1 MTLEQFFAE
10 NREVAIAFSGGV
22 DSAYLL
28 YAATRYAARVK
39 AYYVSTAFQPEFE
52 LADARRLAD
61 ELGADMQVLH
71 ADVLSNSAVTANPP
85 DRCYHCK
92 NTLFRQILRAA
103 ENDGF
108 PVLLDGTNASDD
120 AGDRPGMRVL
130 RELSVRSPL
139 RECGLTKAEIREIA
153 RENDLPVS
161 EKKDSTGVCFIGERN
176 FKQFLGQYLPAQP
189 GEMRTV
195 DGKIVGRHDGLMYY
209 TLGQRRGLG
218 IGGGG
223 DGRRWFVVGKDLPNN
238 VLLVEQGDDSPL
250 LYSEK
255 TVIEQLT
262 WISGH
267 APLEPGETLVC
278 KARFRHRQP
287 LQDVSVRLIGDDLMQ
302 IDFAEKQ
309 RAITPGQSAVLYLD
323 QRCLGGGI
331 IR

>member
-71 ADVLSNSAVTANPP
+71 VDVLMSGAVTANPP

-120 AGDRPGMRVL
+120 AGDRPGMRAL

-139 RECGLTKAEIREIA
+139 RECGLTKAEIRRLS
-153 RENDLPVS
+153 REAGL
-161 EKKDSTGVCFIGERN
+161 FH
-176 FKQFLGQYLPAQP
+176 LGQARLRLPRHPDPHRGRNNAAKA
-189 GEMRTV
+189 EAN
-195 DGKIVGRHDGLMYY
+195 GKGRG
-209 TLGQRRGLG
+209 TSCSGLG
-218 IGGGG
+218 SGISVSAWWTIPRNWSCGRPICPCFWKT
-223 DGRRWFVVGKDLPNN
+223 GRR
-238 VLLVEQGDDSPL
+238 S
-250 LYSEK
+250 
-255 TVIEQLT
+255 
-262 WISGH
+262 
-267 APLEPGETLVC
+267 
-278 KARFRHRQP
+278 
-287 LQDVSVRLIGDDLMQ
+287 
-302 IDFAEKQ
+302 
-309 RAITPGQSAVLYLD
+309 
-323 QRCLGGGI
+323 
-331 IR
+331 